1 MRAMRRAASHG
12 ARLAARGFT
21 AQGQQGRGLH
31 AVAKA
36 ELEGEQ
42 LFLKDLLRPDAPPG
56 WAVEC
61 TGKRTLA

>member
-1 MRAMRRAASHG
+1 MRRAASHG

-42 LFLKDLLRPDAPPG
+42 HFLKDLLRPPG

-61 TGKRTLA
+61 TGKQTLA